1 MVLSDISIRRPVLA
15 TVINLVVLLLGLI
28 AFQRLAVRLIP
39 NVDVPVVTVSTTYPG
54 ASAQVIESQ
63 VTQPIEDA
71 LSGVEGIEFMQSVSR
86 EQTSEV
92 TIRFRLNRDPDGA
105 AADVRDRVAQARQF
119 LPIDVREPIIQ
130 KQEADQQPIIYL
142 AFSSDRHSQVQI
154 ADYATNLV
162 KDRVQT
168 IPGVAQAQVYS
179 STYAMRVWLQ
189 PERLAGFGLT
199 PADVED
205 ALRRQNVEIPAG
217 RVEGSAREFTV
228 LSETDLKTPEEFG
241 NIILSDTGGTQVRLK
256 DVAKVELGQQED
268 RFRARFN
275 GKNAVPLG
283 IVKQAVANPLDISTA
298 LQKMLPEITRTLP
311 QGMKVEIAYDSTI
324 FIKKSIEEVYKTV
337 GEAIALVILVIFLF
351 LRSWRATL
359 IPLVTIPLSLVGAF
373 ALMYLFG
380 FTINTLTLLAMVLAI
395 GLVVDDAIVML
406 ENIYR
411 HIEGGMSPFDAALKG
426 SKEIGFAIVAM
437 TLTLAAVYVPLAF
450 SSGRTGKL
458 FVEFALTL
466 AGAVLVSGFTALT
479 LSPMMS
485 SRMLRH
491 DSKHG
496 RFFEAGERALRLI
509 DRSYRSLL
517 RSALGAKWVVV
528 GFAAVI
534 YTLALVMFLGWPG
547 MLTPA
552 FAQDWKFLHGLPVE
566 TAPAEDQGFIIGIGI
581 APQGSTVEYTD
592 KYARQ
597 MEHMLLALPDQQ
609 RVFQIVGF
617 PDVTQTVG
625 FTMLTDWSKRKKSAQ
640 EIAGSPF
647 PPSGLAAQMFFGIPG
662 VMAFT
667 VTPPPLGASDFL
679 DKDISFVV
687 QSTGTWDDL
696 SNTVAKLQA
705 KMQENPRLTNV
716 DSDLKLD
723 KPQLK
728 IDVDRD
734 KVAAVG
740 SNVDIVGHT
749 LETLLGGRNV
759 TRFKKG
765 VQQYDVIVQ
774 VEDAA
779 RRVPGDVSN
788 VFVHGRDGQMV
799 QLSNLVKVHETI
811 AAKELNHFNKLR
823 SATISAG
830 LAPGYSTGEALTWM
844 ENALHQ
850 VAPEAQ
856 YDLSGRSREFRESAN
871 DFVLIFALA
880 LAFIYLVL
888 AAQFESW
895 VDPFIILLAVPLAAF
910 GAFLALKLGGHGSW
924 NIYSRIGIITLV
936 GLIAKHG
943 ILIVE
948 FSNQLQEQGRSKFD
962 AVVESAALRLRPI
975 LMTTGA
981 MVFGALPLAIASG
994 AGAEA
999 RNQIGLVV
1007 VGGMAI
1013 GTVFTLFVVPVVYLL
1028 IARTH
1033 KHHDA
1038 GIPHEAKVAG

>member
-1 MVLSDISIRRPVLA
+1 MVLSDLSIRRPVFA
-15 TVINLVVLLLGLI
+15 TVINLVVLLLGII

-39 NVDVPVVTVSTTYPG
+39 NVDVPVVTVNTSYPG

-71 LSGVEGIEFMQSVSR
+71 LSGVEGIEYMQSVSR
-86 EQTSEV
+86 EQSSQV
-92 TIRFRLNRDPDGA
+92 TIRFRLNRDPDA
-105 AADVRDRVAQARQF
+105 AASDVRDRVAQARQF
-119 LPIDVREPIIQ
+119 LPTEVDAPIIQ

-142 AFSSDRHSQVQI
+142 AFSSDHHSQVEI
-154 ADYATNLV
+154 ADYAERLV

-179 STYAMRVWLQ
+179 STYAMRIWLQ
-189 PERLAGFGLT
+189 PQRLAGFGLT

-205 ALRRQNVEIPAG
+205 ALRKQNVEIPAG

-228 LSETDLKTPEEFG
+228 LSETDLKTPEQFG
-241 NIILSDTGGTQVRLK
+241 NIILGDVDGSLVRLR

-268 RFRARFN
+268 RFRARYN

-283 IVKQAVANPLDISTA
+283 IVKQAVANPLDISAA
-298 LQKMLPEITRTLP
+298 LQVMLPQITRSLP
-311 QGMKVEIAYDSTI
+311 KGMKVEIAYDSTI
-324 FIKKSIEEVYKTV
+324 FIKNSIEEVYKTV
-337 GEAIALVILVIFLF
+337 GEAVLLVVIVIFLF

-359 IPLVTIPLSLVGAF
+359 IPLVTIPLSLIGAF
-373 ALMYLFG
+373 GLMYAFG

-406 ENIYR
+406 ENIVR
-411 HIEGGMSPFDAALKG
+411 HVEEGMQPFEAALKG

-450 SSGRTGKL
+450 STGRTGKL

-485 SRMLRH
+485 SKLLRN
-491 DSKHG
+491 DDGKG
-496 RFFEAGERALRLI
+496 RFYQAGERALRWV
-509 DRSYRSLL
+509 DRNYR
-517 RSALGAKWVVV
+517 RVLGAALRGKWIVV
-528 GFAAVI
+528 GIGALVFA
-534 YTLALVMFLGWPG
+534 LALLLFM
-547 MLTPA
+547 
-552 FAQDWKFLHGLPVE
+552 KLPRE
-566 TAPAEDQGFIIGIGI
+566 LAPAEDQGFIIAIGI
-581 APQGSTVEYTD
+581 APQGSTVDYTD
-592 KYARQ
+592 KYAKQ
-597 MEHMLLALPDQQ
+597 IEGMLMALPDQQ
-609 RVFQIVGF
+609 RVFEIVGF
-617 PDVTQTVG
+617 PDVTQAIG
-625 FTMLTDWSKRKKSAQ
+625 FTMLKDWKDRKQSAQ

-647 PPSGLAAQMFFGIPG
+647 PPSGLAAQMFFAIPG

-667 VTPPPLGASDFL
+667 TTPPPLGSQDFL
-679 DKDISFVV
+679 GQPVSFVV
-687 QSTGTWDDL
+687 QSTGTWEEL
-696 SNTVAKLQA
+696 GVTVQKLLA
-705 KMQENPRLTNV
+705 KMQENPRLTNP

-728 IDVDRD
+728 LDVDRD
-734 KVAAVG
+734 KVVAVG
-740 SNVDIVGHT
+740 SSVDTVGHT

-765 VQQYDVIVQ
+765 AEQYDVIVQ
-774 VEDAA
+774 VQDAD
-779 RRVPGDVSN
+779 RRTPGDLSN
-788 VFVHGRDGQMV
+788 IFVRGDGGHMV
-799 QLSNLVKVHETI
+799 QLSNLVSARETV

-830 LAPGYSTGEALTWM
+830 LAPGYPTGEALTWM
-844 ENALHQ
+844 ENALHE

-856 YDLSGRSREFRESAN
+856 YDLSGQSREFRESSS
-871 DFVLIFALA
+871 DFAMILGLA
-880 LAFIYLVL
+880 IAFIFLVL

-895 VDPFIILLAVPLAAF
+895 VDPFVILLAVPLAMF
-910 GAFLALKLGGHGSW
+910 GAFLALKLSGHGSW
-924 NIYSRIGIITLV
+924 NIYTQIGIVTLV

-948 FSNQLQEQGRSKFD
+948 FSNQLQEQGRTKFD

-981 MVFGALPLAIASG
+981 MVFGSLPLAIAAG

-999 RNQIGLVV
+999 RNQIGLVI
-1007 VGGMAI
+1007 VGGMSI
-1013 GTVFTLFVVPVVYLL
+1013 GTFFTLFLVPVMYLL
-1028 IARTH
+1028 IGRDHH
-1033 KHHDA
+1033 KHAQKLAQAEA
-1038 GIPHEAKVAG
+1038 GAVGR